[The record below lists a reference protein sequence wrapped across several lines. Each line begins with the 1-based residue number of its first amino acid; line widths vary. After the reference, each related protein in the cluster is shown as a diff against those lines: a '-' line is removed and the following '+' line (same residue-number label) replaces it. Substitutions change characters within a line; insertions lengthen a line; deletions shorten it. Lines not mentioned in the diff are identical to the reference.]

1 MQQATAPVWTS
12 PLREDS
18 AASSWL
24 GVLVGIAIG
33 LVLCMAMIAGIFST
47 WRLRAMDML
56 YQPLDTRSPVA
67 IVTIDDETLHEYGRL
82 SSWSRT
88 RYAELIEKLRVWG
101 ARVIVLDILLPEPAD
116 GDGVMSQALD
126 SDVVLS
132 AAGLGAPRFSS
143 GVVRFPYLL
152 QPVVEGGTIGH
163 VNIFPDRDGVLRKL
177 PLWVE
182 GGGYTIPAMAW
193 QSVALY
199 LGVETVPP
207 QSHPFT
213 WAGRE
218 MPVDRSGQ
226 VILRYLGPAG
236 SIPTYS
242 MLDVMNDELPTG
254 ALSGRIVFVGAT
266 AAGMP
271 DVYSV
276 PVGGWMNGVEVQA
289 QMTAALL
296 AGQTLKPP
304 SLITTLILTV
314 LMAAL
319 AGWSIVR
326 FRPSVS
332 AIIVIIAT
340 LLLLRVAVYLFS
352 HGILLDY
359 FYPLL
364 GMFAAYVGVGLWV
377 LERERWKR
385 ASITS
390 LFAGRASP
398 QVVAYLQEQARRN
411 ALTAAETRFIVALF
425 ADVRGYTGFTERE
438 DPRRVQSVINAYL
451 AAFAEAVIDAEGVV
465 TKYVGD
471 RVVAL
476 FNAPYHIEHPVE
488 RALQA
493 AVDGLHRLERLW
505 EDPEMPRLSMG
516 VGINAGMAI
525 VGLVGSPRRYD
536 YDALGDVVNVAS
548 RLCDLAPAGEVY
560 VTEAI
565 VALLDESWEM
575 EMVGSLAL
583 KGRREPVVTYRLK
596 SAIALEEIM

>member
-1 MQQATAPVWTS
+1 MQRETAPAWTL
-12 PLREDS
+12 PLREDN

-24 GVLVGIAIG
+24 GALVGAAIG
-33 LVLCMAMIAGIFST
+33 LVLCLAMVAGVFST
-47 WRLRAMDML
+47 WRLRAMDLL

-67 IVTIDDETLHEYGRL
+67 IITIDDETLHEYGRL
-82 SSWSRT
+82 SSWSRE
-88 RYAELIEKLRVWG
+88 RYAELIEKLRTWG
-101 ARVIVLDILLPEPAD
+101 ARVIVIDILLPEPAE
-116 GDGVMSQALD
+116 GDDALSEALD
-126 SDVVLS
+126 DDVVLA
-132 AAGLGAPRFSS
+132 AAGLGAPRFAS

-152 QPVVEGGTIGH
+152 KPIVEGGTIGH
-163 VNIFPDRDGVLRKL
+163 VNTFPDRDGVLRKL
-177 PLWVE
+177 PLWIE
-182 GGGYTIPAMAW
+182 GDRQPIPAMAW

-199 LGVETVPP
+199 LGVETLPP
-207 QSHPFT
+207 QSRPFT

-218 MPVDRSGQ
+218 MPVDESGQ
-226 VILRYLGPAG
+226 VILRYLGPGG

-242 MLDVMNDELPTG
+242 MLDVMNDELPAG
-254 ALSGRIVFVGAT
+254 ALSGRIVFIGAT

-296 AGQTLKPP
+296 AGQTLHPP
-304 SLITTLILTV
+304 SLFTTFILTV
-314 LMAAL
+314 LMAVL

-326 FRPSVS
+326 FRPSAS
-332 AIIVIIAT
+332 ALIVITAT

-352 HGILLDY
+352 RGFLLDY
-359 FYPLL
+359 FFPLL
-364 GMFAAYVGVGLWV
+364 GMFAAYVSVGLWV
-377 LERERWKR
+377 LEQERWKR

-398 QVVAYLQEQARRN
+398 QVVDYLQEQARRN

-451 AAFAEAVIDAEGVV
+451 AAFAEAVIDADGVV

-488 RALQA
+488 RALEA

-596 SAIALEEIM
+596 SAIALEEVV